1 MFVFWFYK
9 VSLLVHLIAEKK
21 YYRSSSSRPVKC
33 PSSSIR
39 CNCQKIFSQ
48 MRRHKTILQIRKK
61 NLLVINNSIIDKFF
75 KDFTNHRTKT
85 NKDLAVNLSPTLLN
99 TGTTY
104 KTFQN
109 KTASDTYWR
118 VQLVYL
124 KVQDHS
130 SLEPPTG
137 YIQE

>member
-1 MFVFWFYK
+1 
-9 VSLLVHLIAEKK
+9 
-21 YYRSSSSRPVKC
+21 
-33 PSSSIR
+33 
-39 CNCQKIFSQ
+39 
-48 MRRHKTILQIRKK
+48 MRRHKTILEIRKK
-61 NLLVINNSIIDKFF
+61 IILVINKSIIDKFF